1 MIDNQKRSISKNLT
15 IGLVAVIVIMSVAFI
30 ATYYWR
36 VSNSLMLRLE
46 EEADDYIDVVAST
59 LKVPLWDMDRE
70 NINTICLYYTQNESI
85 AMIKLFGA
93 SGEIIFQNEAEL
105 KDNEGTLA
113 KRSKEILY
121 DGERIGKVVI
131 ALSPVRSIEA
141 KRDIL
146 KTSIIAFL
154 ISVVGIV
161 FSTGYLLKRILQKPI
176 DALGKIAE
184 SYSAGEYHPRLN
196 EVSYKEFEP
205 FMSVLAGMGTT
216 IESQMNEL
224 QKAEESIRKH
234 RDHLEYMVDRRTR
247 ELERSNLELQKEIQ
261 ERKDAQ
267 KEVKANQQKLE
278 AIFQASPVGIGL
290 VVNRRLDW
298 ANETMYLLVGYENGS
313 LFGEKARVLYEN
325 EKEYKR
331 VGRELSKTI
340 SRCQTGSAETKWVRK
355 DGTVFDCQ
363 LRAYPLDTDRPSKGQ
378 IISVSDVS
386 ETKMLEAK
394 LQQAK
399 KMEAIGTLAGGV
411 AHDLNNILSGIVSYP
426 ELILMDIPEK
436 SPLRKPLL
444 TMQKSGEKAVEIV
457 QDLLTMARRGVSIT
471 EVVNLNHIIV
481 EQLNSP
487 EMKKLK
493 SFHPDVMIHADLD
506 ESLLN
511 INVSPIHIAK
521 CITNLI
527 SNAAEA
533 MPEGG
538 QIEISTENIYLSTP
552 MKGYETIEEGDYVK
566 LAVADN
572 GVGMS
577 EDVAERI
584 FEPFFT
590 KKKMGRSGT
599 GLGMAVVWGT
609 VKDHNGYIDIESSE
623 GKGATFYLYF
633 PVTREPLKR
642 EEDGLRFEALTGNG
656 ESVLVVD
663 DVEEQRE
670 IATGILQKLGY
681 SVFSVSSGE
690 EALDFM
696 TNNSV
701 AILILDMIMDPGMDG
716 LETYQRIAEYHPGQK
731 AIIASGFSKTERVK
745 ALQKIGAGCYLKKP
759 YTLKNIGLAIKA
771 ELAKA

>member
-1 MIDNQKRSISKNLT
+1 MVDNNRSISKNLT
-15 IGLVAVIVIMSVAFI
+15 IGLVAVIVAMSAAFI
-30 ATYYWR
+30 AIYYWR
-36 VSNSLMLRLE
+36 ISNNLMLRLE
-46 EEADDYIDVVAST
+46 EEADDYIDGIAST

-70 NINTICLYYTQNESI
+70 NINTICLYYTQNDSI
-85 AMIKLFGA
+85 ALVKLIGA
-93 SGEIIFQNEAEL
+93 SGEIIFQNKIEL
-105 KDNEGTLA
+105 NDNEGTLA
-113 KRSKEILY
+113 KRSKDIFF
-121 DGERIGKVVI
+121 DGERIGKVEI
-131 ALSPVRSIEA
+131 ALSPVQSVEA

-154 ISVVGIV
+154 ISVVGII

-176 DALGKIAE
+176 DALGNIAK
-184 SYSAGEYHPRLN
+184 SYSAGDYHPKLN
-196 EVSYKEFEP
+196 EVLYKEFKP
-205 FMSVLAGMGTT
+205 FVLVLTRMGTT
-216 IESQMNEL
+216 IESQINEL
-224 QKAEESIRKH
+224 HKAEESLRKH
-234 RDHLEYMVDRRTR
+234 RDHLEEMVDRRTR
-247 ELERSNLELQKEIQ
+247 DLERSNRELQKEVQ

-267 KEVKANQQKLE
+267 KELKANQQKLE
-278 AIFQASPVGIGL
+278 AILQASPVGIGL
-290 VVNRRLDW
+290 VANRRLDW
-298 ANETMYLLVGYENGS
+298 ANETMYRMVGYDKETV
-313 LFGEKARVLYEN
+313 FGQKARILYED
-325 EKEYKR
+325 EKEYER
-331 VGRELSKTI
+331 VGRELYKTI
-340 SRCQTGSAETKWVRK
+340 SQSQAGFVETKWVRK

-363 LRAYPLDTDRPSKGQ
+363 IRAYPLDTGRPLKGQ
-378 IISVSDVS
+378 IIIVSDVS

-394 LQQAK
+394 LQLAE

-426 ELILMDIPEK
+426 ELVLMDIPEK
-436 SPLRKPLL
+436 SPLRRPLL
-444 TMQKSGEKAVEIV
+444 TMKKSGEKAAEIV

-471 EVVNLNHIIV
+471 EVVNLNHIIF

-493 SFHPDVMIHADLD
+493 SFHSNVTIHTALD

-511 INVSPIHIAK
+511 IKASPIHIAK

-538 QIEISTENIYLSTP
+538 QIEIATGNVYLGTP
-552 MKGYETIEEGDYVK
+552 VKGYETIKEGDYVK

-572 GVGMS
+572 GVGMD

-633 PVTREPLKR
+633 PVTRESFKTD
-642 EEDGLRFEALTGNG
+642 EDKLPFDELTGKG

-663 DVEEQRE
+663 DVAEQRE

-681 SVFSVSSGE
+681 SVSTVSSGE
-690 EALDFM
+690 AALDFLKDH
-696 TNNSV
+696 SV
-701 AILILDMIMDPGMDG
+701 DILILDMIMEPGMDG
-716 LETYQRIAEYHPGQK
+716 LETYQRIAVQNPKQK

-745 ALQKIGAGCYLKKP
+745 ALQKIGAGSYLKKP
-759 YTLKNIGLAIKA
+759 YTLKKIGLAIKA
-771 ELAKA
+771 ELSKP